1 MPFSERK
8 IVQFSY
14 MKIPGKYGKMDTNTT
29 EGAIF
34 MYEIGQQ
41 VLYGIHGVCAITA
54 IESMRFGK
62 ARAKYYILEPMEQP
76 GAKFYV
82 PVDNEAAVSKLR
94 PLLGREEL
102 LELLHSEEV
111 RNAPWIAE
119 ENQRKLR
126 YRELITSGDRAQL
139 MGMIGALHRHRK
151 AQLAA
156 GRKFHQS
163 DENFLGDAQKLL
175 NAEFAQVFGLEPK
188 AVNAFILKE
197 LENNH

>member
-1 MPFSERK
+1 
-8 IVQFSY
+8 
-14 MKIPGKYGKMDTNTT
+14 
-29 EGAIF
+29 

-41 VLYGIHGVCAITA
+41 VLYGIHGVCRITA
-54 IESMRFGK
+54 VESMRFGK
-62 ARAKYYILEPMEQP
+62 TRAKYYVLEPVEQP

-82 PVDNEAAVSKLR
+82 PVENEAAVAKLR
-94 PLLGREEL
+94 PLLSREEL
-102 LELLHSEEV
+102 LALLHSEQV
-111 RNAPWIAE
+111 RDYPWIAD

-126 YRELITSGDRAQL
+126 FRELITSGDRTQL

-163 DENFLGDAQKLL
+163 DENFLTDAQKLL

-188 AVNAFILKE
+188 AVNTFIQKE
-197 LENNH
+197 LENTH